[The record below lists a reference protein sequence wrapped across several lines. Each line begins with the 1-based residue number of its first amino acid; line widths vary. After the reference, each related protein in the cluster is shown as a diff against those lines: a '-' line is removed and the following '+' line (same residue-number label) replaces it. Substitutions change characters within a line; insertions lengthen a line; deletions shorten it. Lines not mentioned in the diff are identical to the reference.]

1 MSDELNIPKRFPDLL
16 VRSLVHSID
25 SNRDLKDILNDFMI
39 AIEEVVQTGM
49 SASILLLD
57 ESKKHLRCIA
67 APSLAE
73 EYNKQID
80 GINIGPNVGSCGTAA
95 YCEHPIYVVDIENDP
110 LWANF
115 KEYALKQGL
124 RSCWSVPI
132 INKSGNVLGTF
143 AMYYRTCRSP
153 NLEERSL
160 IGDCAEL
167 AATLITRHGE
177 VSGKTA

>member
-1 MSDELNIPKRFPDLL
+1 MFEALDIPKRFPDLL
-16 VRSLVHSID
+16 VRSLLHSIN
-25 SNRDLKDILNDFMI
+25 SKRELTDILNDFMI
-39 AIEEVVQTGM
+39 AIEEVVKTGM
-49 SASILLLD
+49 SASVLLLD
-57 ESKKHLRCIA
+57 ESRKHLRCAA
-67 APSLAE
+67 APSLPD

-80 GINIGPNVGSCGTAA
+80 GIAIGPNVGSCGTAA

-115 KEYALKQGL
+115 KDYALKQGL

-132 INKSGNVLGTF
+132 ISKSGTVLGTF
-143 AMYYRTCRSP
+143 AMYYRTCRNP

-160 IGDCAEL
+160 IADCADL
-167 AATLITRHGE
+167 VATLISKHGE